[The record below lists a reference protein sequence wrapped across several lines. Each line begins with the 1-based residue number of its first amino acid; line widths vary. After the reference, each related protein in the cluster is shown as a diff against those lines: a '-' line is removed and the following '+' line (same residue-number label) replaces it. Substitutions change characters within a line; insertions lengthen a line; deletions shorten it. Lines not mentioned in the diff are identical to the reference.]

1 MEGRVSALDVT
12 SVGVCPDCRGAIA
25 WNDGELRCPAC
36 GRSYPVVD
44 GIPVLL
50 PIYEDPDRREAYR
63 RNYDRIAEDDLRD
76 PIVSDR
82 FDLMHRLLVDFIGDV
97 RGQAVLDIGSAHAS
111 YLSVLD
117 ARVKVAVD
125 LALPYLREIPA
136 ESGILAVCGD
146 AEYLPVRPELFD
158 VVVISDVLEHL
169 LAPESLV
176 AILTRAVPP
185 KTRIIV
191 HVPWRESLQQYD
203 DAPYEF
209 VHLRSFDDFSFRN
222 LFWAFDVRRER
233 SSLPMLTNPVVFQL
247 RRFLPQRVFNAIARL
262 YFMTDLSR
270 VEYAYRERWI
280 RELPRREGWLLKIY
294 PPQVKLF
301 ELRRRGSLD
310 LRQDRVAKLMESW
323 RRRLG
328 ERSGAAR
335 AGSRKSVAR
344 EEARR

>member
-1 MEGRVSALDVT
+1 VSALDVT
-12 SVGVCPDCRGAIA
+12 AICVCPDCRGAITR
-25 WNDGELRCPAC
+25 NDGELWCPAC
-36 GRSYPVVD
+36 GRSYPFVD
-44 GIPVLL
+44 GIPVLS
-50 PIYEDPDRREAYR
+50 PSYPDPERREAYR
-63 RNYDRIAEDDLRD
+63 LNYERIAEDDLRH
-76 PIVSDR
+76 PIVHDR

-97 RGQAVLDIGSAHAS
+97 RGQAVLDVGSAHAS

-117 ARVKVAVD
+117 AGVKVAVD
-125 LALPYLREIPA
+125 LALPYLRKIPPD
-136 ESGILAVCGD
+136 SGILRVCGD

-169 LAPESLV
+169 LVPESLV
-176 AILTRAVPP
+176 SILTSVVSPR
-185 KTRIIV
+185 TRIIV

-233 SSLPMLTNPVVFQL
+233 SSLPSLTNPVVFQL
-247 RRFLPQRVFNAIARL
+247 RRFLPQRVFNTLARL

-280 RELPRREGWLLKIY
+280 RELPRREVWLLKLY

-301 ELRRRGSLD
+301 ELRRRGRLD
-310 LRQDRVAKLMESW
+310 RREDRIAKLIERW

-328 ERSGAAR
+328 EGSRAAR
-335 AGSRKSVAR
+335 AVSPEAVAR